1 MVHADK
7 RGLFESFLRNG
18 LLAPVAGVWSPPT
31 CAFLANSRRLL
42 LDSLGE
48 RELYS

>member
-18 LLAPVAGVWSPPT
+18 LLAQLQAPGRRQRAH
-31 CAFLANSRRLL
+31 SRRLL